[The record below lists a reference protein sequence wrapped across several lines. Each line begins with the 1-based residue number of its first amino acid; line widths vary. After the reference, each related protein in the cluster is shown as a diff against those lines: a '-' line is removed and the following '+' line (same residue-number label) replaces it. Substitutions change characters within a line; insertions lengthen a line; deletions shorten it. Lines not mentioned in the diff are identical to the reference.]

1 MVRTGDKN
9 NRLIEKV
16 KKIGRVGVLMGGP
29 SSEREISLKSGGAV
43 FEALK
48 SIDIDVV
55 AIDLKE
61 EDKDKNIEEIKK
73 NKIKVAFIALHGQF
87 GEDGTIQKMLEENK
101 ILYTGSGV
109 KASAWA
115 MDKISSR
122 KIFEE
127 NNLSVPNYVVWDVSV
142 SKKFDPIS
150 LNGLVYPLVI
160 KPSDQGSSIGISI
173 IEKQKDLNSALNL
186 ALKFSD
192 KIIVEEFIKGKE
204 ITVGIL
210 EGKPLPVVQILPKN
224 KFYDYQAKYQS
235 TQTEYEVPARISKE
249 ESLLAQEKGLAAHKA
264 LGCRSFSRVDM
275 ILKDNLESVILE
287 VNTIPGLTATS
298 LLPKAAKA
306 AGIDFPG
313 LCLRLINSAL

>member
-1 MVRTGDKN
+1 MVRAGDKN

-16 KKIGRVGVLMGGP
+16 KKIGRIGVLMGGP

-43 FEALK
+43 FAALK
-48 SIDIDVV
+48 SIGIDVV
-55 AIDLKE
+55 AIDLK
-61 EDKDKNIEEIKK
+61 DKNIKEIKK
-73 NKIKVAFIALHGQF
+73 HKIKAAFIALHGQF

-101 ILYTGSGV
+101 ISYTGSGV
-109 KASAWA
+109 EASAWA

-127 NNLSVPNYVVWDVSV
+127 NNLSVPNYLVWDASI
-142 SKKFDPIS
+142 SKKFNHLS

-160 KPSDQGSSIGISI
+160 KPSNQGSSIGISI
-173 IEKQKDLNSALNL
+173 IEKQKDLNPALNL

-192 KIIVEEFIKGKE
+192 KIIVEEFIQGRE

-210 EGKPLPVVQILPKN
+210 EEKPLPVVQILPKN

-235 TQTEYEVPARISKE
+235 AQTEYEVPARISKE

-275 ILKDNLESVILE
+275 ILKDNSEAVILE

-313 LCLRLINSAL
+313 LCLRLINSAF